1 MENGRLLLLG
11 NIFSKSYQLPVGQRW
26 GAGTGVARDG
36 GRPEVGG

>member
-26 GAGTGVARDG
+26 GQVRASRAMAGARK
-36 GRPEVGG
+36 